1 MSMSSFQ
8 ASTQYGDW
16 KGTAAADE
24 YGAGERPL
32 EKIFESTGKVN
43 KEDEILVGFEFYAGE
58 GHFFVSGY
66 YHRKS
71 KSADNGGWIPTL
83 NSDFNKSQGP
93 IQVKRVKVKITQDEF
108 FKYFKR
114 LNAVFVE
121 RGLNIVG
128 RDYEITEVM

>member
-1 MSMSSFQ
+1 MSSFQ

-32 EKIFESTGKVN
+32 EEMFEATGKVN
-43 KEDEILVGFEFYAGE
+43 KDDEILVGFEFSAGE
-58 GHFFVSGY
+58 GHFFMGGY
-66 YHRKS
+66 YHPKS
-71 KSADNGGWIPTL
+71 KSTDSGGWIPTL
-83 NSDFNKSQGP
+83 NADFNKSQGP
-93 IQVKRVKVKITQDEF
+93 IQVKRVEVQITQDEF

-114 LNAVFVE
+114 FNVMFVQ

-128 RDYEITEVM
+128 RDYEIIEVV